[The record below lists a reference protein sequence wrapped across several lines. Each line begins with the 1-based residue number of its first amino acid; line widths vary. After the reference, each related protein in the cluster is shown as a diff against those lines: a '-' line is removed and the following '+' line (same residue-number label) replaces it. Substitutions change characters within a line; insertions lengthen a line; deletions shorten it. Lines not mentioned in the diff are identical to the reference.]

1 MIEIIMQNTE
11 TIYGT
16 FVKILTTCE
25 VKVNSE
31 TEPKMMKLTEFQ
43 PSGLKNNTLTLVDLD
58 KVKDLKLNTPIH
70 IEAVRSGDFLYAKE
84 FDYEL

>member
-1 MIEIIMQNTE
+1 MDKKTI

-31 TEPKMMKLTEFQ
+31 TEPRMMKLTEFQ

-58 KVKDLKLNTPIH
+58 KVKDLKLETPVR
-70 IEAVRSGDFLYAKE
+70 IEAVKSGDFLYAKE

>member
-1 MIEIIMQNTE
+1 MMQNTKTE
-11 TIYGT
+11 TIYGV

-43 PSGLKNNTLTLVDLD
+43 PSGLKNNALTLVDLD
-58 KVKDLKLNTPIH
+58 KVKDLKMNTPIR
-70 IEAVRSGDFLYAKE
+70 IEAVKCGAFLYATE

>member
-1 MIEIIMQNTE
+1 MEINSIP
-11 TIYGT
+11 IYGV
-16 FVKILTTCE
+16 FVNVLTTCE

-31 TEPKMMKLTEFQ
+31 TEPRMMKLTEFQ

-58 KVKDLKLNTPIH
+58 KVKDLKLETPVR
-70 IEAVRSGDFLYAKE
+70 IEAVKSGDFLYVKE

>member
-1 MIEIIMQNTE
+1 MEKNTF
-11 TIYGT
+11 TIHGT

-31 TEPKMMKLTEFQ
+31 TEPRMMKLTEFQ

-58 KVKDLKLNTPIH
+58 KMKDLKLNTPIH